1 MDIPGSLQLIASLAE
16 VFIALIAIRIAV
28 QKKKTYGWFIAVTFG
43 LFVVFNIIRV
53 FALGIPAE
61 LDALVFLLAGV
72 SMLCAVWLMWKE
84 S

>member
-53 FALGIPAE
+53 FALGIQAE